1 MQNLNPEE
9 IEKEFVKTYD
19 LYADAIFRHCYF
31 RINDRERA
39 KDLMQDVM
47 IKGWL
52 YLKEGQKIDNI
63 RALLYKIAHNTIID
77 EIRKK
82 KAVSLDALKEQG
94 FEPADET
101 DESVELEKIMEVE
114 KVKNCLPQMN
124 PKYREVIVMRYVDE
138 LSIKEMADILAES
151 ENVISVRIN
160 RATNQL
166 RQLLKN

>member
-1 MQNLNPEE
+1 MQNMNPEE

-52 YLKEGQKIDNI
+52 YLKEGKKIDNI

-82 KAVSLDALKEQG
+82 KAVSLDTLKEQG
-94 FEPADET
+94 FEPADEK
-101 DESVELEKIMEVE
+101 DESVELEKIMEVG
-114 KVKNCLPQMN
+114 KVKDCLPKMN

-151 ENVISVRIN
+151 ENVISVRLN
-160 RATNQL
+160 RAINQL